1 VQFLFGA
8 SHRLY
13 LRFAGIGCLFRFKNF
28 VCTFIFSHNREQMLK
43 LGKHKIEFYESID
56 SMPFCRF
63 NSFNKFVMLDAELGS
78 DVMAFD
84 QKVGK
89 IFQFLGKEM
98 VKDALNEMYN
108 LRNTYHNIL
117 SENNVRGLAFACLVR
132 KIDGELMEDFSVDN
146 LKLILDK
153 FSGWGLEIGHV
164 KNKTTDVKKN

>member
-1 VQFLFGA
+1 
-8 SHRLY
+8 
-13 LRFAGIGCLFRFKNF
+13 
-28 VCTFIFSHNREQMLK
+28 
-43 LGKHKIEFYESID
+43 
-56 SMPFCRF
+56 
-63 NSFNKFVMLDAELGS
+63 MLDAELGS

-132 KIDGELMEDFSVDN
+132 KVDGELMEDFSVDN
-146 LKLILDK
+146 LKVILEK